1 MTVTPAQGPTY
12 RKIEIDNAT
21 CKRRFHVAFEEGQTP
36 VSETKVLCP
45 HCGVTLFEAKNHPPA
60 ILSRDENLV
69 KSPDG
74 SNTTLN
80 ECRFL
85 KQI

>member
-1 MTVTPAQGPTY
+1 MNEARTTGMTY
-12 RKIEIDNAT
+12 RKIEIDNAV
-21 CKRRFHVAFEEGQTP
+21 CKRRFHIAFEEGQAP
-36 VSETKVLCP
+36 VSETKVECP
-45 HCGVTLFEAKNHPPA
+45 HCGVTLFESKNHPPA

-74 SNTTLN
+74 SNSILN

-85 KQI
+85 K

>member
-1 MTVTPAQGPTY
+1 MSPTTQAGLSY
-12 RKIEIDNAT
+12 RKIEIDNSV
-21 CKRRFHVAFEEGQTP
+21 CRRRFHIAFEEGQAP

-74 SNTTLN
+74 SRTTLD
-80 ECRFL
+80 ECLFL
-85 KQI
+85 K